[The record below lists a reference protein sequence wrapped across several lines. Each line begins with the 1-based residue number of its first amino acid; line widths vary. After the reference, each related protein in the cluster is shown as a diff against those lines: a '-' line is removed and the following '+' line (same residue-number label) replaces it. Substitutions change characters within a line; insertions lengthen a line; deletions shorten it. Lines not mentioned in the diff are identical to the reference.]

1 MGQVLLV
8 PTFSHQA
15 TQFHQ
20 LSCTSATFKRKLFE
34 ARPKFNSAKMIFEV
48 WRDLISHIYIN
59 IYIYVIIFLD
69 VYHSLWLMTEIYSFL
84 DLFGGFQMS
93 NFWRSRLTRLPE
105 WIDRCWGPCAALL
118 PADRWIDHTL
128 SWCLIKKICCVDHFW
143 RNHDGWWNMKYY
155 EIILDF
161 LISGDFNQSF

>member
-1 MGQVLLV
+1 L
-8 PTFSHQA
+8 
-15 TQFHQ
+15 
-20 LSCTSATFKRKLFE
+20 RKLFE

-48 WRDLISHIYIN
+48 WRDLI
-59 IYIYVIIFLD
+59 IYIYHYIIIFLD

-118 PADRWIDHTL
+118 PADRWIDHTP
-128 SWCLIKKICCVDHFW
+128 H
-143 RNHDGWWNMKYY
+143 
-155 EIILDF
+155 
-161 LISGDFNQSF
+161 